1 MMEKHSENAK
11 RQDPK
16 VEQEPSILELVVAEI
31 AEDAASKPK
40 AYLEQ
45 TIVPE
50 GGE

>member
-1 MMEKHSENAK
+1 MMEK
-11 RQDPK
+11 
-16 VEQEPSILELVVAEI
+16 QESAQRIETPAETEPTKLEAAVAEI
-31 AEDAASKPK
+31 AKDAANKPK